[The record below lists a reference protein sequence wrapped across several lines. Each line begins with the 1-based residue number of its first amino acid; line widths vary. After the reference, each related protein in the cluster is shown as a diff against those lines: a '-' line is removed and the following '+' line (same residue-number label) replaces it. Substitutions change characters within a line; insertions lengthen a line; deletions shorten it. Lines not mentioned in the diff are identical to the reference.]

1 MLRRTRWLQSASCW
15 TLGLALALTLSGCGG
30 GETPSAAV
38 SPPAVARQPAAV
50 TSVSTSVATPVPTPT
65 VAPTA
70 TSQPTPTPV
79 PIATPQ
85 PPAAITRLQ
94 IPALNLDVAPL
105 PVGLDAQGVPV
116 VPRHDV
122 GWYAASALPGQ
133 GSNIV
138 FWGHVLRWRDTPQ
151 IAAPF
156 ERIHELPQGAE
167 VLITTADGRRH
178 RYQVTQQI
186 EVQPVTTAYLL
197 PTPFERVTLVSCI
210 GDNVIVDGTLTK
222 ALRLVTLAEPVR

>member
-1 MLRRTRWLQSASCW
+1 MLHGAGGWM
-15 TLGLALALTLSGCGG
+15 LGLALALTLSGCGG
-30 GETPSAAV
+30 GGGSPSAEATQRATAA
-38 SPPAVARQPAAV
+38 AVA
-50 TSVSTSVATPVPTPT
+50 SVFNPTATPVPTPT

-70 TSQPTPTPV
+70 TPQPTATPV
-79 PIATPQ
+79 PIVIPQ
-85 PPAAITRLQ
+85 PPAAIARLQ

-156 ERIHELPQGAE
+156 ERIHELPRGAD

-178 RYQVTQQI
+178 RYRVTQQI
-186 EVQPVTTAYLL
+186 EVQPVTTSYLL

-222 ALRLVTLAEPVR
+222 ALRLVTLAEPAR